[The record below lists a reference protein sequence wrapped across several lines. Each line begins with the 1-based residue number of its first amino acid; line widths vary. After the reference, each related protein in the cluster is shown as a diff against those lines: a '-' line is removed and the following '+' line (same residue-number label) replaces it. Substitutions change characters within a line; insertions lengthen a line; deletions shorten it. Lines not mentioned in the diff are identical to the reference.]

1 MGLLPPPPMSLSYR
15 DGGGSGG
22 DLRGRSDTSERT
34 YQLSLTLESVLL
46 GQFVCVDLGPQGP
59 PKDAATAGVFSSTLS
74 MAQAERTC
82 YKMKA
87 FWSEWR
93 VIEGGTININTAM
106 SKPGCGLKSLHAFA
120 AVQGL
125 LLEPRVRKD
134 SQISSDA

>member
-93 VIEGGTININTAM
+93 VIEGGTICNQRTFDTSDLGMETKSGVDITA
-106 SKPGCGLKSLHAFA
+106 SVAYSAGA
-120 AVQGL
+120 ALGT
-125 LLEPRVRKD
+125 
-134 SQISSDA
+134 SS